1 MFFSLYNSYIKIK
14 GIKMRVT
21 VLEDTD
27 RNELSSKVNNFLGQ
41 ILESQI
47 KEIQYRPVS
56 TEGKEIMYTVLV
68 ISSDS

>member
-1 MFFSLYNSYIKIK
+1 
-14 GIKMRVT
+14 MRVT